1 MAIWIGKPLPRAFYA
16 RDARI
21 VASQLLNKLFECRD
35 GRAGRIVEVE
45 AYCGDLDAAAHT
57 YRGKTARNAA
67 MFGPPGH
74 LYVYFTYGMH
84 WCCNAVCGSGEG
96 WAVLIRALQPVA
108 GLDAMR
114 ALRGTR
120 DLDLCRGPA
129 RLAQAFGITG
139 NEDGEDLVRGP
150 GRLRITDDGREPP
163 AAAQISARIGISK
176 AKDFPWRWS
185 VPDNQYVS
193 GPRGVLRNVSLHS

>member
-1 MAIWIGKPLPRAFYA
+1 MATWIGKPLPRDFYA

-21 VASQLLNKLFECRD
+21 VAPQLLNKLFESRD

-45 AYCGDLDAAAHT
+45 AYCGSLDEAAHT
-57 YRGKTARNAA
+57 YRGKTARNAT
-67 MFGPPGH
+67 MFGPPGR

-96 WAVLIRALQPVA
+96 SAVLIRALQPVA
-108 GLDAMR
+108 SFDVMR

-120 DLDLCRGPA
+120 DVDLCRGPA

-139 NEDGEDLVRGP
+139 NDDGVDLVRGP
-150 GRLRITDDGREPP
+150 GQLRITDDGQEPP
-163 AAAQISARIGISK
+163 AIAQVTARIGISK
-176 AKDFPWRWS
+176 AKEFPWRWS
-185 VPDNQYVS
+185 VPNSPYVS
-193 GPRGVLRNVSLHS
+193 GARGVLRGAVDKS

>member
-1 MAIWIGKPLPRAFYA
+1 MGRWIGKILPRSFYA
-16 RDARI
+16 RDARD
-21 VASQLLNKLFECRD
+21 VAPLLLNKLFESAD

-45 AYCGDLDAAAHT
+45 AYCGALDEAAHT
-57 YRGKTARNAA
+57 FRGKTARNAT
-67 MFGPPGH
+67 MFGEAGH

-96 WAVLIRALQPVA
+96 WAVLIRALEPVA
-108 GLDAMR
+108 GLETMR

-129 RLAQAFGITG
+129 RLSQAFGITRE
-139 NEDGEDLVRGP
+139 EDGVDLVRGQS
-150 GRLRITDDGREPP
+150 RLRITDDGHAPP
-163 AAAQISARIGISK
+163 TNARISARIGISK

-185 VPDNQYVS
+185 VPDSPFVS
-193 GPRGVLRNVSLHS
+193 GKIART